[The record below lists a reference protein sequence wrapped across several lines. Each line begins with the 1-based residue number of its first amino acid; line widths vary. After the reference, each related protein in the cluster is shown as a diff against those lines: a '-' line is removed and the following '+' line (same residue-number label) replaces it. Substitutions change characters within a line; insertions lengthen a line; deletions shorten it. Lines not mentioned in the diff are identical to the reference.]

1 MSAKSSTDNEIQ
13 RYNTTFYNQAQA
25 QGFDVDSILDREY
38 PSPLSP
44 VSPSYGRYDIDI
56 IFEQMTQS
64 PKTSTPKSSTPKAPT
79 SGSSPAGVG
88 SPSPIPLSA
97 SFYGSGPSP
106 SLRSTPPI
114 SPSIWQRP
122 LRQVRRRRAV
132 PTSPP
137 PITPPSTPR
146 GRPSRALRRGGGRRR
161 RGGPG
166 RGPPGGGGGGGGSG
180 GSGGG
185 GGGGGGSSGGGGGP
199 GGSGGSNGSRRS
211 DDTPT
216 SSVRRRYRQQDLLR
230 ELQRLQQQNI
240 QKMQGRQI
248 SGVTHTN
255 TITTTYKDGGRP
267 SVTFE

>member
-1 MSAKSSTDNEIQ
+1 
-13 RYNTTFYNQAQA
+13 
-25 QGFDVDSILDREY
+25 
-38 PSPLSP
+38 
-44 VSPSYGRYDIDI
+44 
-56 IFEQMTQS
+56 MTQS

-146 GRPSRALRRGGGRRR
+146 GRPSKALRRGGGRRR

-166 RGPPGGGGGGGGSG
+166 RGPPAAAAAVAAAAVVVVVVVAVVVVVQVVVEVVM
-180 GSGGG
+180 
-185 GGGGGGSSGGGGGP
+185 
-199 GGSGGSNGSRRS
+199 
-211 DDTPT
+211 D
-216 SSVRRRYRQQDLLR
+216 QD
-230 ELQRLQQQNI
+230 E
-240 QKMQGRQI
+240 
-248 SGVTHTN
+248 VTIHPQVVLDVVIVN
-255 TITTTYKDGGRP
+255 KIYYENYKDFNSKTFKKCKEGKFQELHTPIP
-267 SVTFE
+267 SPRLTKMVEDLV